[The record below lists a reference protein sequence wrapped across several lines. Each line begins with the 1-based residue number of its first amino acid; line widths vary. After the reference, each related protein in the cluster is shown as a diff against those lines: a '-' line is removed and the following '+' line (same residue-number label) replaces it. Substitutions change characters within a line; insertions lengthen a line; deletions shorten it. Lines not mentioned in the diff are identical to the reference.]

1 MKKIYY
7 FFIGIIF
14 IACSQKSK
22 PHRTT
27 NDLYVPQG
35 LQVTLWAA
43 SPMLNNPT
51 NMDVDH
57 KGRIWI
63 TEAVNY
69 RNYRNND
76 SFFLHRKKGDRIVII
91 EDTDHDGI
99 ADSSKVFVQDTNL
112 ISPIGIAV
120 LGNKVFVSCSPNLI
134 VYTDENGDDVP
145 DKKEIFLTGFGG
157 KDHDHSLHAVYGGPD
172 GRLYFNTGNAG
183 PHIVTDKGGWTLR
196 SGSMYTGGSPYNE
209 VNHGNMVSDDK
220 KVWTGGLALR
230 IDPDGKNLKVL
241 AHNFRNSYEVIPD
254 SYGNLWQNDN
264 DDEVLAC
271 RTSWLMEGGNAGYF
285 NADGT
290 RNWKADQRPGQE
302 IPVAHWH
309 QEDPGVMPSGDIT
322 GAGAPTGITVIE
334 GNELGN
340 EYRGML
346 LSADAG
352 RNIIF
357 GYHPQVTNS
366 GYLPGKRENFISSLN
381 NSNEDYVWNDSMLK
395 LQKDKWFRPSDVT
408 IGTDGAIYVADWYDP
423 VVGGHLMQDSSGF
436 GRIYRIAR
444 KDKKMLP
451 PVIDLNTTEGQ
462 IAALKSSAMNVR
474 FAGFEKLKAKGD
486 AVLSNIN
493 QLLKDE
499 NPYIRARAI
508 WLLSQLSNSGKQEVE
523 KLLSDK
529 NEMMRATAYRALRLG
544 NQNMLLYAVKMVS
557 DTSAFVRRE
566 VAVSLMDVPYEK
578 KKELL
583 LQLAQQT
590 NDKWML
596 ETIGASVHGN
606 ESDFY
611 AQVKKVM
618 KQNIAATNWNEK
630 MALFAWQLHP
640 SESVN
645 DFALRLMDSSLPVKQ
660 RKDALT
666 ALGFI
671 KNKEAIKKIKL
682 AANDHNN
689 DIAETARFWLSI
701 LSPASVNEFASLPI
715 KFSAAAESKN
725 YDINAIMK
733 LNADSKKGNEV
744 FTANCRTCH
753 KAGKE
758 GNTIAPDLTFVSKK
772 FADKDLLDAIIHPSA
787 SIAFGYEPWKVNT
800 KNAKSYFGFL
810 ISDNNESMTIRDI
823 SGNNHLIKKS
833 IITSAKKQEKSLMP
847 EPSQLGL
854 SEQDLANIVSYLKT
868 VK

>member
-1 MKKIYY
+1 MKNTYY
-7 FFIGIIF
+7 FFFLTLIL
-14 IACSQKSK
+14 ACSEKRKFSGN
-22 PHRTT
+22 T
-27 NDLYVPQG
+27 NDLFVPSG
-35 LQVTLWAA
+35 LEATLWAA

-51 NMDVDH
+51 NMDVDY

-76 SFFLHRKKGDRIVII
+76 SFFLHHPKGDRIVIL
-91 EDTDHDGI
+91 EDTDHDGT
-99 ADSSKVFVQDTNL
+99 ADTSKVFVQDTSL

-172 GRLYFNTGNAG
+172 GNLYFNTGNAG

-209 VNHGNMVSDDK
+209 VNHGNMTSDDK
-220 KVWTGGLALR
+220 KIWTGGLAIR
-230 IDPDGKNLKVL
+230 IDPNGKNLKVM

-285 NADGT
+285 SEDGT

-309 QEDPGVMPSGDIT
+309 QDDPGAMPSGDIT

-334 GNELGN
+334 SNDLGE

-357 GYHPQVTNS
+357 GYHPHISHS
-366 GYLPGKRENFISSLN
+366 GYDLGKRKKFISSLD
-381 NSNEDYVWNDSMLK
+381 NSNEEYVWNDSTLK
-395 LQKDKWFRPSDVT
+395 LQKNKWFRPSDVT

-423 VVGGHLMQDSSGF
+423 VVGGHLMQDSTGF

-444 KDKKMLP
+444 KDKKMDAP
-451 PVIDLNTTEGQ
+451 QIDLNTTEGQ
-462 IAALKSSAMNVR
+462 LLALKSPAINVR
-474 FAGFEKLKAKGD
+474 YAGFERLKTKGD
-486 AVLSNIN
+486 AVLEPLKE
-493 QLLKDE
+493 LLKDE
-499 NPYIRARAI
+499 NTYVRARAV
-508 WLLSQLSNSGKQEVE
+508 WLLSQSGDAGRGEVE
-523 KLLSDK
+523 NLLSDK
-529 NEMMRATAYRALRLG
+529 NEIIRATAYRALRIVTEDAVR
-544 NQNMLLYAVKMVS
+544 YADKMVA

-566 VAVSLMDVPYEK
+566 IAVSLTDIPYEK

-583 LQLAQQT
+583 LRLALQN
-590 NDKWML
+590 NDRWML
-596 ETIGASVHGN
+596 ETIGRSAHGN
-606 ESDFY
+606 ESLLY
-611 AQVKKVM
+611 AQLKNAM
-618 KQNIAATNWNEK
+618 KQNMPATKWNEK
-630 MALFAWQLHP
+630 MSMLAWRLHP
-640 SESVN
+640 AETVN
-645 DFALRLMDSSLPVKQ
+645 DFGWRALDSTLPVKD

-682 AANDHNN
+682 TAFKSTGEV
-689 DIAETARFWLSI
+689 AETAKFWLLL
-701 LSPASVNEFASLPI
+701 LSPESAKEFASPTI
-715 KFSAAAESKN
+715 KISALAGN
-725 YDINAIMK
+725 NTYDLNTIMK
-733 LNADSKKGNEV
+733 IKPDISKGEQL

-758 GNTIAPDLTFVSKK
+758 GSTVAPDLTFITKK
-772 FADKDLLDAIIHPSA
+772 FGDRELLDAIIHPSA
-787 SIAFGYEPWKVNT
+787 SIAFGYEPWMINT
-800 KNAKSYFGFL
+800 KDKKSYFGFV
-810 ISDNNESMTIRDI
+810 IADNDQSMTIRDI
-823 SGNNHLIKKS
+823 SGNNHMIKKS
-833 IITSAKKQEKSLMP
+833 VIISAKKQDKSLMP

-854 SEQDLANIVSYLKT
+854 TQQDLANIVGFLKV